1 MNADSLYNENTK
13 LKRQLRAY
21 VAQAKQNEQK
31 FLRLNANMLRL
42 LAANDL
48 ASLIDIILNQYRA
61 EAQLDVVTLTL
72 IDAEY
77 EIRRTLKNDGF
88 KFANF
93 PGLIFVDSR
102 YRLRSRLSDDLSPL
116 LGKCDEK
123 QKEFYFPRYELLEPV
138 SMAILPLIRNR
149 KLVGSLN
156 LGSYQDERFI
166 EGAATDFFQQF
177 TSVVAICIENALN
190 QERIKQLGLI
200 DPLTGVHN
208 RRYFDQR
215 LTEEINRAS
224 RSQKPISCLF
234 LDIDH
239 FKKFNDEYG
248 HQIGDRVL
256 QEIASIIKAQMRRSD
271 VMARFGGEEFS
282 VLLTN
287 TDTKLATEIADRIR
301 YIIADSEYELSET
314 VRSRI
319 TISVGVAT
327 MLPEHGCDTEETG
340 QKLIAKADSAL
351 YEAKDKGRNKVVS
364 HVIRTRKIRTKA
376 TAS

>member
-1 MNADSLYNENTK
+1 MNAEHLYDENTK
-13 LKRQLRAY
+13 LKRQLRAF
-21 VAQAKQNEQK
+21 VEQAKDNEQK
-31 FLRLNANMLRL
+31 YLRLNANILKL

-48 ASLIDIILNQYRA
+48 ASLFEIILSDYRA
-61 EAQLDVVTLTL
+61 DSKLDVVTLTL

-77 EIRRTLKNDGF
+77 EIRRTLKNEGF
-88 KFANF
+88 KFANY

-102 YRLRSRLSDDLSPL
+102 YRLRSRLSDDMSPL

-156 LGSYQDERFI
+156 LGSYQENRFI
-166 EGAATDFFQQF
+166 EGTATDFFEQF
-177 TSVVAICIENALN
+177 TSVVAISIENALN

-215 LTEEINRAS
+215 LDEEITRAA
-224 RSQKPISCLF
+224 RTQKPLSCLF

-256 QEIASIIKAQMRRSD
+256 QEVAAIIKAQMRGSD
-271 VMARFGGEEFS
+271 VMARYGGEEFA
-282 VLLTN
+282 VLLSN
-287 TDTKLATEIADRIR
+287 TDTKLAADIAERIR
-301 YIIADSEYELSET
+301 FIIAENEYELDDNI
-314 VRSRI
+314 RSK
-319 TISVGVAT
+319 ISVSVGCST
-327 MLPEHGCDTEETG
+327 MLPEHGCDSEETG
-340 QKLIAKADSAL
+340 QQLVAKADSAL
-351 YEAKDKGRNKVVS
+351 YAAKDKGRNQVVS
-364 HVIRTRKIRTKA
+364 RVIRRKRKA
-376 TAS
+376 QSKAS

>member
-1 MNADSLYNENTK
+1 MNADSLYDENTK
-13 LKRQLRAY
+13 LRRQLKAY
-21 VAQAKQNEQK
+21 VAQAKENEQK

-48 ASLIDIILNQYRA
+48 PALIDIILNQYRA

-102 YRLRSRLSDDLSPL
+102 YRLRSRLSDDMSPL
-116 LGKCDEK
+116 LGNCDEK
-123 QKEFYFPRYELLEPV
+123 QKEFFFPRFELLEPV
-138 SMAILPLIRNR
+138 SMVILPLIRNR

-156 LGSYQDERFI
+156 LGSYQDGRFI

-177 TSVVAICIENALN
+177 TSVMAICIESALN

-224 RSQKPISCLF
+224 RTQKPISCLF

-256 QEIASIIKAQMRRSD
+256 QEVAAIIKAQMRRSD

-287 TDTKLATEIADRIR
+287 TDTKLASEIAERIR
-301 YIIADSEYELSET
+301 YIIADNEYELSET
-314 VRSRI
+314 VRSRV
-319 TISVGVAT
+319 TISVGVST

-351 YEAKDKGRNKVVS
+351 YEAKDKGRNQVVS
-364 HVIRTRKIRTKA
+364 HVIRIRKMRSN
-376 TAS
+376 AS

>member
-1 MNADSLYNENTK
+1 MNAESLYDENTK
-13 LKRQLRAY
+13 LKRQLKAY
-21 VAQAKQNEQK
+21 IAQAKENEQK
-31 FLRLNANMLRL
+31 FLRLHANMLRL

-48 ASLIDIILNQYRA
+48 PTLIDIILNQYRA
-61 EAQLDVVTLTL
+61 EANLDVVTLTL
-72 IDAEY
+72 IDSEY
-77 EIRRTLKNDGF
+77 EIRRTLKNDEF

-102 YRLRSRLSDDLSPL
+102 YRLRSRLSDDMSPL

-177 TSVVAICIENALN
+177 TSVVAICVENALN

-215 LTEEINRAS
+215 LGEEINRAS
-224 RSQKPISCLF
+224 RSETPISCLF
-234 LDIDH
+234 IDIDH
-239 FKKFNDEYG
+239 FKTFNDEYG

-256 QEIASIIKAQMRRSD
+256 QEVASIIKSQMRRSD
-271 VMARFGGEEFS
+271 VMARYGGEEFAA
-282 VLLTN
+282 LLTN
-287 TDTKLATEIADRIR
+287 TDSKLAAEIAERIR
-301 YIIADSEYELSET
+301 HIIADNEYELAET

-319 TISVGVAT
+319 TVSVGVAT
-327 MLPEHGCDTEETG
+327 MLPEHGCDNEETG
-340 QKLIAKADSAL
+340 QELVAKADSAL
-351 YEAKDKGRNKVVS
+351 YDAKGEGRNRVVTR
-364 HVIRTRKIRTKA
+364 VIRRKKLRS